1 VATAAESLGGGC
13 LHERFRDSGV
23 VVTGGAQGIG
33 KGIVEG
39 FLREG
44 ARVAVADLDGDRA
57 AATAQQL
64 EDLGKVFA
72 VQCDVT
78 SRSAVE
84 EMIATSL
91 ERLGRIDVLVN
102 NAGVASMGLCTD
114 LTDEQWDLVMDVNVR
129 GVFLCTQ
136 AVLPHMLDRGSGSIV
151 NTGSEAGLQP
161 HPLVTHYCAA
171 KAAAIMFTRAV
182 ALEVAPAVRVNAVCP
197 GTVNTDM
204 MARNYVSETALT
216 GASREEIEE
225 ALVRET
231 PMRRLQTPQDIAS
244 AVLFLA
250 SDDASEITGHALN
263 VSGGFVV

>member
-1 VATAAESLGGGC
+1 MA
-13 LHERFRDSGV
+13 ERFRDKGV

-39 FLREG
+39 FLQEG
-44 ARVAVADLDGDRA
+44 ARVAVVDLEEGSA
-57 AATAQQL
+57 AATAQQFK
-64 EDLGKVFA
+64 DLGDVSA
-72 VQCDVT
+72 IQCDVT
-78 SRSAVE
+78 SRPDVE
-84 EMIATSL
+84 RMIATSL
-91 ERLGRIDVLVN
+91 ERLGNLDVLVN
-102 NAGVASMGLCTD
+102 NAGVASMAPCID
-114 LTDEQWDLVMDVNVR
+114 LTDDQWDLVMDVNVR

-136 AVLPHMLDRGSGSIV
+136 AVLPHMLDRGSGAIV

-204 MARNYVSETALT
+204 MAQNYASETALT
-216 GASREEIEE
+216 GASREEIEKG
-225 ALVRET
+225 LVSDT
-231 PMRRLQTPQDIAS
+231 PMGRLQTPRDIAN

-263 VSGGFVV
+263 VSGGFAA

>member
-1 VATAAESLGGGC
+1 MP
-13 LHERFRDSGV
+13 ERFRDKGV

-39 FLREG
+39 FLEEG
-44 ARVAVADLDGDRA
+44 ARVAVVDLDESRA
-57 AATAQQL
+57 ASTAQQL
-64 EDLGKVFA
+64 EDMGDVSA
-72 VQCDVT
+72 IQCDVT
-78 SRSAVE
+78 SRPDVE
-84 EMIATSL
+84 RMIATSL
-91 ERLGRIDVLVN
+91 ERLGRVDVLVN
-102 NAGVASMGLCTD
+102 NAGVASMAACID

-136 AVLPHMLDRGSGSIV
+136 AVLPHMLERGSGAIV
-151 NTGSEAGLQP
+151 NTASEAGLQP

-197 GTVNTDM
+197 GTVNTDLM
-204 MARNYVSETALT
+204 TRNYASETALT
-216 GASREEIEE
+216 GASREDIEQG
-225 ALVRET
+225 LVSDT
-231 PMRRLQTPQDIAS
+231 PMGRLQTPRDIAN

-263 VSGGFVV
+263 ISGGFVV

>member
-1 VATAAESLGGGC
+1 MP
-13 LHERFRDSGV
+13 ERFRDKGV

-44 ARVAVADLDGDRA
+44 ARVVVVDLEEGRA
-57 AATAQQL
+57 ATTAQQL
-64 EDLGKVFA
+64 EDLGDVSSI
-72 VQCDVT
+72 QCDVT
-78 SRSAVE
+78 SRADVE
-84 EMIATSL
+84 RMIATSL
-91 ERLGRIDVLVN
+91 ERLGRVDVLVN
-102 NAGVASMGLCTD
+102 NAGVASMARCTD
-114 LTDEQWDLVMDVNVR
+114 LTDDQWDLVMDVNVR

-136 AVLPHMLDRGSGSIV
+136 AVLPHMLERGSGSIV

-161 HPLVTHYCAA
+161 HPLVAHYCAA

-204 MARNYVSETALT
+204 MAQNYASETALT
-216 GASREEIEE
+216 GASREEIEQG
-225 ALVRET
+225 LVNDT
-231 PMRRLQTPQDIAS
+231 PMGRLQTPRDIAN

-263 VSGGFVV
+263 VSGGFAV

>member
-1 VATAAESLGGGC
+1 LS
-13 LHERFRDSGV
+13 ERFRDKGV

-44 ARVAVADLDGDRA
+44 ARVAVADMDGERA
-57 AATAQQL
+57 AATAGEL
-64 EDLGKVFA
+64 EDLGDVFA
-72 VQCDVT
+72 VQCDV
-78 SRSAVE
+78 SYRSEVK
-84 EMIATSL
+84 EMVATSL
-91 ERLGRIDVLVN
+91 ERLGSIDVLVN
-102 NAGVASMGLCTD
+102 NAGVASMGRCTE

-151 NTGSEAGLQP
+151 NTGSEAGIQP
-161 HPLVTHYCAA
+161 HSFVTHYCAA

-197 GTVNTDM
+197 GTVDTDM
-204 MARNYVSETALT
+204 MARNYESETALT
-216 GASREEIEE
+216 GASREEIEQ
-225 ALVRET
+225 ALVRDT
-231 PMRRLQTPQDIAS
+231 PMGRLQTPRDIAN

-250 SDDASEITGHALN
+250 SDDASEITGQALN

>member
-1 VATAAESLGGGC
+1 MP
-13 LHERFRDSGV
+13 ERFHDRGV

-39 FLREG
+39 FLQEG
-44 ARVAVADLDGDRA
+44 ARVAVVDLDEGAA
-57 AATAQQL
+57 AATAEQL
-64 EDLGKVFA
+64 EDLGDVSA
-72 VQCDVT
+72 IQCDVT
-78 SRSAVE
+78 SRLDVE
-84 EMIATSL
+84 RMIATSV
-91 ERLGRIDVLVN
+91 ERLGRVDVLVN
-102 NAGVASMGLCTD
+102 NAGVASMGSCVD
-114 LTDEQWDLVMDVNVR
+114 LTDDQWDLVMDVNVR

-136 AVLPHMLDRGSGSIV
+136 AVLPHMLDRGSGAIV

-204 MARNYVSETALT
+204 MAQNYASETALT
-216 GASREEIEE
+216 GASREEIEKG
-225 ALVRET
+225 LVSHT
-231 PMRRLQTPQDIAS
+231 PMGRLQTPRDIAN

-263 VSGGFVV
+263 VSGGFAV

>member
-1 VATAAESLGGGC
+1 MP
-13 LHERFRDSGV
+13 ERFRDRGV

-39 FLREG
+39 FLQEG
-44 ARVAVADLDGDRA
+44 GRVAVVDLEEDRA
-57 AATAQQL
+57 TATAQQL
-64 EDLGKVFA
+64 ANLGDVSA
-72 VQCDVT
+72 IQCDVT
-78 SRSAVE
+78 SRADVE
-84 EMIATSL
+84 RMIATSL
-91 ERLGRIDVLVN
+91 ERLGRVDVLVN
-102 NAGVASMGLCTD
+102 NAGVASMGSCVD
-114 LTDEQWDLVMDVNVR
+114 LTDDQWDLVMDVNVR

-136 AVLPHMLDRGSGSIV
+136 AVLPHMLDRGSGAIV

-204 MARNYVSETALT
+204 MAQNYASETALT
-216 GASREEIEE
+216 GASREEIEQG
-225 ALVRET
+225 LVSDT
-231 PMRRLQTPQDIAS
+231 PMGRLQTPRDIAN

-263 VSGGFVV
+263 VSGGFAA